1 MQGYQVNFYTLQNR
15 KHQHQPISEWLVDKA
30 QMMGIRG
37 ATVLHGDE
45 SFGSDGRIHAA
56 RFFEQAEQPMIVVMV
71 MSETQCAQFFELIHS
86 SELKVFYT
94 RTPVEFG
101 YTIS

>member
-1 MQGYQVNFYTLQNR
+1 MMGYQVNFYTLQNR
-15 KHQHQPISEWLVDKA
+15 KHQHQPVSEWLVDKA
-30 QMMGIRG
+30 QVMGIRG

-71 MSETQCAQFFELIHS
+71 MSETQCAQFFELIRS
-86 SELKVFYT
+86 SALNVFYT
-94 RTPVEFG
+94 RTAVEYG
-101 YTIS
+101 YSLD

>member
-56 RFFEQAEQPMIVVMV
+56 RFFEQTEQPIIVVMV
-71 MSETQCAQFFELIHS
+71 MTETQCDQFFELIRS
-86 SELKVFYT
+86 SELRVFFT

-101 YTIS
+101 YTIG

>member
-56 RFFEQAEQPMIVVMV
+56 RFFEQAEQPIIVVMV
-71 MSETQCAQFFELIHS
+71 MTETQCDQFFELIRS
-86 SELKVFYT
+86 SELRVFFT

-101 YTIS
+101 YTIG

>member
-1 MQGYQVNFYTLQNR
+1 MNGYQVNFYTLQNR

-37 ATVLHGDE
+37 ATVLQGDE

-71 MSETQCAQFFELIHS
+71 MSEEQCTHFFELIRS

-94 RTPVEFG
+94 KTPVEYG
-101 YTIS
+101 YTLG